1 MTQLSTINNQ
11 TMSSME
17 IAALTGKRHDHVLRD
32 IRAAL
37 VNLYGGQEVEKGIPD
52 KDMFESF
59 CDRFGWGIAS
69 PELGNQRVSG
79 ITVSR
84 DSRGFVAEIG
94 LDFNH
99 SMTVVSG
106 YNVKLRKA
114 IFDGWQ
120 ELEAQAAKPVAV
132 LPQTYIEALEQL
144 LQAKKAEQLAIE
156 TKAQIGARREATAMN
171 TASQAVKRANQ
182 LQIELDKSKQYAS
195 VKRME
200 MLYHGQKFDW
210 RLLKST
216 AAQMEVSC
224 IDVFDAN
231 YGTVKAY
238 HADVWKEAYA
248 VSIEAMEAA

>member
-11 TMSSME
+11 TMSSRE
-17 IAALTGKRHDHVLRD
+17 IAELTNKRHDNVMSVCRALRD
-32 IRAAL
+32 ERVCPEIQETPYINPQNRQQYTECILTKRDSL
-37 VNLYGGQEVEKGIPD
+37 VLVA
-52 KDMFESF
+52 
-59 CDRFGWGIAS
+59 RLS
-69 PELGNQRVSG
+69 PEFTARIVD
-79 ITVSR
+79 R
-84 DSRGFVAEIG
+84 
-94 LDFNH
+94 
-99 SMTVVSG
+99 
-106 YNVKLRKA
+106 
-114 IFDGWQ
+114 WQ

-216 AAQMEVSC
+216 AAQMEVPC